1 MLLIALV
8 NTASDPQP
16 GPMRHAHRQAL
27 GIPRRIFLHTCD
39 MIVEGS
45 KILLFL
51 VALKLV
57 WSISQNLI
65 EGDPWPRARHKPSAP
80 TPSTRSRCRL
90 RDGTLTIGSAEVVR
104 APKACT
110 CLAKGSHIKGAAEDK
125 GGQTSGS
132 TLMSQKWPSRGPK
145 RTFLPLRGLSKEW
158 AFHCKG
164 GSARKKEPRFLEFS
178 PYHTRLNFAAP
189 FQIQSQCAVRLQLK
203 SFRT

>member
-65 EGDPWPRARHKPSAP
+65 EGDPWPRARPAP
-80 TPSTRSRCRL
+80 HFGWAGPCYT
-90 RDGTLTIGSAEVVR
+90 G
-104 APKACT
+104 
-110 CLAKGSHIKGAAEDK
+110 
-125 GGQTSGS
+125 
-132 TLMSQKWPSRGPK
+132 SRGG
-145 RTFLPLRGLSKEW
+145 RYTITSSG
-158 AFHCKG
+158 
-164 GSARKKEPRFLEFS
+164 RKN
-178 PYHTRLNFAAP
+178 YNAP
-189 FQIQSQCAVRLQLK
+189 ECR
-203 SFRT
+203 